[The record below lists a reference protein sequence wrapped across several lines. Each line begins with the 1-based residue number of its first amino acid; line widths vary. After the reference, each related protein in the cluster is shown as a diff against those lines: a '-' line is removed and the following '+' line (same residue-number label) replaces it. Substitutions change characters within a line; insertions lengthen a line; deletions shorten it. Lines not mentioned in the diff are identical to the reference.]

1 MSDKRAAVTELLIAS
16 TELAESVFHLQAA
29 RRRVS
34 HALELAAP
42 GSGFAA
48 EVRELRR
55 RINVLAET
63 HYPEVLTEEV
73 P

>member
-1 MSDKRAAVTELLIAS
+1 MTDTKAAVTKMLIAS
-16 TELAESVFHLQAA
+16 TDLAESVFHFQNA
-29 RRRVS
+29 RRRVAE
-34 HALELAAP
+34 ALELAAP
-42 GSGFAA
+42 GSGFEA

-63 HYPEVLTEEV
+63 HYPEALTEEV